1 MKKFSFHN
9 FQNCRM
15 GLLITLYLITF
26 NVYGSISE
34 NLAPPE
40 RDFSYIEVW
49 MTGVVITISV
59 AILELFLILA
69 IKRNN
74 KFSNPSEIAQ
84 RIDLI
89 SLISS
94 LAFFSSFVLIYS
106 IKGLVYLYT

>member
-1 MKKFSFHN
+1 
-9 FQNCRM
+9 M

-59 AILELFLILA
+59 AILELFFILA
-69 IKRNN
+69 IKRKNR
-74 KFSNPSEIAQ
+74 FSNPSEMAQ
-84 RIDLI
+84 RIDFI
-89 SLISS
+89 SLISN
-94 LAFFSSFVLIYS
+94 LLFFSSFVVIYS
-106 IKGLVYLYT
+106 IKGLAYLYS